1 MKIIVFAPHNDDEVL
16 GCGGM
21 IAGMAEKGNDVYIC
35 EVTSS
40 KNSER
45 MNVIKEE
52 ALKAHKLL
60 NVKETIFLDLPVVAL
75 KEMSTAEKNKAFL
88 DAVEYADPDAAFI
101 PFKGDLHIDHREV
114 SEAALVALRP
124 RIDKKNIAV
133 YAYETL
139 SETEWNMP
147 TAGNCFQPN
156 AWYDITET
164 LGIKL
169 QAMKCYKTQLK
180 EFPHPRSLE
189 AIEALAK
196 LRGSSV
202 CCRAAEAFFTVRS
215 FL

>member
-16 GCGGM
+16 GCGGT
-21 IAGMAEKGNDVYIC
+21 ISGFAERGNDVYIC
-35 EVTSS
+35 EATSS
-40 KNSER
+40 KNSDR
-45 MNVIKEE
+45 MNIIKEE

-60 NVKETIFLDLPVVAL
+60 NVKETIFLDLPVVSL
-75 KEMSTAEKNKAFL
+75 KEMPTAEKNKAFL
-88 DAVEYADPDAAFI
+88 DVVEYVNPDAAFI

-124 RIDKKNIAV
+124 RINKKNIAV

-139 SETEWNMP
+139 SETEWNIP
-147 TAGNCFQPN
+147 STDNYFQPN
-156 AWYDITET
+156 TWYDITET

-202 CCRAAEAFFTVRS
+202 CLKAAEAFMAVRT
-215 FL
+215 FI